1 MMCIN
6 IKEKALFKKICIT
19 ENKSLIITLVL
30 NTLLSIGFICLMIY
44 LLVIGRANHFLGLNW
59 AEKIN
64 YELIIIRASIAN
76 ILQLTLLFIRRIFQT
91 RKNLKKDFM
100 ANSIAIVTYLYVVT
114 LVSLIIKFF
123 EIAVLINKIIIFLNV
138 IGFFIMLYY
147 VYIILRTFELLH
159 ARLEDEETLSK
170 HLYKLS
176 YTDKLTG
183 LVNRCYLLSLFDDYL
198 KKYNSSN
205 FMLGILFL
213 DLDGFKPVNDN
224 FGHDVGDEVLKEVS
238 RRLTKSVRNIDT
250 VARIGGDEFVILIPY
265 IVDDII
271 LKIIA
276 SRVIEVINEK
286 IYIKNHE
293 FTIGVSI
300 GISIYSK
307 DGFEMDEL
315 IKKADI
321 AMYRVKK
328 AGKNGYGF
336 YS

>member
-1 MMCIN
+1 MYIK
-6 IKEKALFKKICIT
+6 IKEKVLFRKVCIN
-19 ENKSLIITLVL
+19 ENKNLIITLIF
-30 NTLLSIGFICLMIY
+30 NTLLSMGFIGLLIY
-44 LLVIGRANHFLGLNW
+44 LLLLGRTNHFMGLNW

-64 YELIIIRASIAN
+64 YELIIIKASIAN

-91 RKNLKKDFM
+91 RKNSKKDFM
-100 ANSIAIVTYLYVVT
+100 ANSIAILTYLYVVT

-123 EIAVLINKIIIFLNV
+123 NIAVLINKIIIFLNV

-159 ARLEDEETLSK
+159 ARLEDEETLTK

-183 LVNRCYLLSLFDDYL
+183 LVNRCYLLSLFEDYL
-198 KKYNSSN
+198 KKYDSSN

-224 FGHDVGDEVLKEVS
+224 FGHDVGDEVLKEIS
-238 RRLTKSVRNIDT
+238 KRLTKSVRNIDT

-265 IVDDII
+265 IVDDMI

-276 SRVIEVINEK
+276 SRIIEVINEK
-286 IYIKNHE
+286 IYTNNHE
-293 FTIGVSI
+293 LTIGVSI

-315 IKKADI
+315 IKKADL

-328 AGKNGYGF
+328 AGKNGYEF

>member
-1 MMCIN
+1 MCIN

-59 AEKIN
+59 AERIN

-198 KKYNSSN
+198 KKYDSSN

-286 IYIKNHE
+286 IYINNHE

-307 DGFEMDEL
+307 DGFVMDEL
-315 IKKADI
+315 IKKADL

-328 AGKNGYGF
+328 AGKNGYEF

>member
-1 MMCIN
+1 MY
-6 IKEKALFKKICIT
+6 IKIKDKVLFKKVCIA
-19 ENKSLIITLVL
+19 ENKNLIITLVF
-30 NTLLSIGFICLMIY
+30 NILLSLAFIGLLLHL
-44 LLVIGRANHFLGLNW
+44 LLVGKTNHFLGLNW

-76 ILQLTLLFIRRIFQT
+76 ILQLTLLFMKRIFQT
-91 RKNLKKDFM
+91 RKNLKKHFM
-100 ANSIAIVTYLYVVT
+100 ANSIVIVTYLYLIT
-114 LVSLIIKFF
+114 LASLIIKFF
-123 EIAVLINKIIIFLNV
+123 NINVLINKIIILLNV

-159 ARLEDEETLSK
+159 ARLENEETLTK

-183 LVNRCYLLSLFDDYL
+183 LVNRCYLLPLFEDYL
-198 KKYNSSN
+198 KRYDSN
-205 FMLGILFL
+205 NFILGVLFL

-224 FGHDVGDEVLKEVS
+224 FGHDVGDEVLKEIS
-238 RRLTKSVRNIDT
+238 NRLIKSVRNIDT
-250 VARIGGDEFVILIPY
+250 VARIGGDEFVILIPH

-276 SRVIEVINEK
+276 SRIIEVINER
-286 IYIKNHE
+286 IYINNHE

-307 DGFEMDEL
+307 DGFEIDEL

-328 AGKNGYGF
+328 AGKNGYEF
-336 YS
+336 Y

>member
-1 MMCIN
+1 MMCIK
-6 IKEKALFKKICIT
+6 IKDTVLFRKICIS
-19 ENKSLIITLVL
+19 ENKNLIITLVF
-30 NTLLSIGFICLMIY
+30 NTLLSVGFICLLIH
-44 LLVIGRANHFLGLNW
+44 LLLIGRTNHFLGLDW
-59 AEKIN
+59 IEKIN

-76 ILQLTLLFIRRIFQT
+76 ILQIILLFMRRIFQT
-91 RKNLKKDFM
+91 QKNLKKNFM
-100 ANSIAIVTYLYVVT
+100 SNSIAIVTYLYLVT
-114 LVSLIIKFF
+114 LTSLIIKFF
-123 EIAVLINKIIIFLNV
+123 NIAVLINKIIIFLNV

-159 ARLEDEETLSK
+159 ARLEDEETLTK

-183 LVNRCYLLSLFDDYL
+183 LVNRCYLLSLFEDYL
-198 KKYNSSN
+198 KRYDSSN
-205 FMLGILFL
+205 FMLGVLFL
-213 DLDGFKPVNDN
+213 DLDGFKPINDN
-224 FGHDVGDEVLKEVS
+224 FGHDVGDKVLKEIS
-238 RRLTKSVRNIDT
+238 NRLTKGVRNIDT
-250 VARIGGDEFVILIPY
+250 VARVGGDEFIILIPH

-276 SRVIEVINEK
+276 SRVIEVINER
-286 IYIKNHE
+286 IYINNHE

-315 IKKADI
+315 IKKADM

-328 AGKNGYGF
+328 AGKNGYAF
-336 YS
+336 Y

>member
-1 MMCIN
+1 MF
-6 IKEKALFKKICIT
+6 IK
-19 ENKSLIITLVL
+19 NKNLMITLIF
-30 NTLLSIGFICLMIY
+30 NMLLSMGFIGVLLY
-44 LLVIGRANHFLGLNW
+44 LLLVGRSNHFLGLDW
-59 AEKIN
+59 AEEIN

-76 ILQLTLLFIRRIFQT
+76 ILQLTLLFMKRICQT
-91 RKNLKKDFM
+91 HKNLKKNFM
-100 ANSIAIVTYLYVVT
+100 LNSIAIVTYLYLMT
-114 LVSLIIKFF
+114 LASLIIKFF
-123 EIAVLINKIIIFLNV
+123 NISALINKIIIFLNV

-147 VYIILRTFELLH
+147 IYIILRTFELLH
-159 ARLEDEETLSK
+159 TRLENEETLTK

-183 LVNRCYLLSLFDDYL
+183 LVNRYYLLSLFEDYL
-198 KKYNSSN
+198 NKYDKNN
-205 FMLGILFL
+205 FMLGVLFL

-224 FGHDVGDEVLKEVS
+224 FGHDVGDKVLKEIS
-238 RRLTKSVRNIDT
+238 NRLIKCTRNIDT
-250 VARIGGDEFVILIPY
+250 VARIGGDEFVILIPN
-265 IVDDII
+265 IADDII

-286 IYIKNHE
+286 ICINNHE

-307 DGFEMDEL
+307 DGLEIDEL

-328 AGKNGYGF
+328 AEKNGYGF
-336 YS
+336 Y